1 MGYFKRK
8 MKNNYLEIKNV
19 DFRIGGKTK
28 VKNASFSIENEGETL
43 CILGP
48 SGIGKTT
55 ILRTI
60 AGLEKIEKG
69 TIHLNNKLLSSK
81 EKNIEPEDRNVS
93 LAFQDNS
100 LFPHYTVEKNILI
113 GSERNKEKKK
123 NKLSFK
129 EIIKLLDISKILK
142 KYPHEVSAGEAQ
154 RASLAR
160 SLITQPDLLLLDEPL
175 SNVDQSFKE
184 EIQVRLKKI
193 LSKLKI
199 TTIIVTHD
207 SYEAFYLGTK
217 CGIILDQQ
225 LKQFDDPYKVYHF
238 PNSVEVVNFLNRGIL
253 IPAKVTGENTL
264 ESWDLGTIEG
274 NFIKKYPKGSN
285 VQLLLQPE
293 DLEHDDKS
301 NLKLEVVDRK
311 FRGTNFIYTLKTPS
325 NTLIPV
331 FVHSHHIHQHEVDEK
346 FGIKRPIHIDH
357 IVCF

>member
-1 MGYFKRK
+1 MS
-8 MKNNYLEIKNV
+8 KNFFEISNV
-19 DFRIGGKTK
+19 DFSVSGKTK
-28 VKNASFSIENEGETL
+28 VKDVSFSIENEGDIICL
-43 CILGP
+43 LGP

-60 AGLEKIEKG
+60 AGLEKIKKG
-69 TIHLNNKLLSSK
+69 TIKLNGKTLSSDK
-81 EKNIEPEDRNVS
+81 INVEPEDRNVS

-100 LFPHYTVEKNILI
+100 LFPHYTIEKNILL
-113 GSERNKEKKK
+113 GSNRNKD
-123 NKLSFK
+123 NKEQKLNLK
-129 EIIKLLDISKILK
+129 EIIDLLDIFHILK
-142 KYPHEVSAGEAQ
+142 KYPHEISAGEAQ

-160 SLITQPDLLLLDEPL
+160 SLLSQPDLLLLDEPL

-193 LSKLKI
+193 LNQLKI

-207 SYEAFYLGTK
+207 SYEAFYLGLK
-217 CGIILDQQ
+217 CGIILNQE

-253 IPAKVTGENTL
+253 IPAKVTGKNTL
-264 ESWDLGTIEG
+264 ENSDLGIIEG
-274 NFIKKYPKGSN
+274 NFITEYPMGSN

>member
-1 MGYFKRK
+1 
-8 MKNNYLEIKNV
+8 MKNNFLEIKNV
-19 DFRIGGKTK
+19 DFTIGGKTK
-28 VKNASFSIENEGETL
+28 VKNASLVIENEGEIL

-60 AGLEKIEKG
+60 AGLEKVEKG
-69 TIHLNNKLLSSK
+69 SVKLNGKLISSK
-81 EKNIEPEDRNVS
+81 DKHVEPEHRNVS

-100 LFPHYTVEKNILI
+100 LFPHYTVEKNILL
-113 GSERNKEKKK
+113 GAERNKTKKK
-123 NKLSFK
+123 KKLGFK

-142 KYPHEVSAGEAQ
+142 KYPHEISAGEAQ

-160 SLITQPDLLLLDEPL
+160 SLLTQPDLLLLDEPL

-193 LSKLKI
+193 LGKLKI

-207 SYEAFYLGTK
+207 SYEAFYLGNK
-217 CGIILDQQ
+217 CAIILDGQI
-225 LKQFDDPYKVYHF
+225 KQFDDPYNVYHF

-253 IPAKVTGENTL
+253 IPAKVTGENSL
-264 ESWDLGTIEG
+264 ENKDLGTIKG
-274 NFIKKYPKGSN
+274 NFIKHYPKGSN
-285 VQLLLQPE
+285 VLLLLQPE

-311 FRGTNFIYTLKTPS
+311 FRGTNFIYTLKTS
-325 NTLIPV
+325 SDLLIPV
-331 FVHSHHIHQHEVDEK
+331 FVHSHHEHQHEADEK
-346 FGIKRPIHIDH
+346 FGIKRPINIDH

>member
-1 MGYFKRK
+1 MSNIF
-8 MKNNYLEIKNV
+8 LEIKNV
-19 DFRIGGKTK
+19 DFTSGGRTK
-28 VKNASFSIENEGETL
+28 VENASFSIENAGETL

-60 AGLEKIEKG
+60 AGIEKIEKG
-69 TIHLNNKLLSSK
+69 SIKLKNKLLSSK
-81 EKNIEPEDRNVS
+81 EKNIEPEDRNIS
-93 LAFQDNS
+93 LAFQENS
-100 LFPHYTVEKNILI
+100 LFPHYTVEKNILL
-113 GSERNKEKKK
+113 GAERNKGK
-123 NKLSFK
+123 NKLKLNFK
-129 EIIKLLDISKILK
+129 EIIKLLDISKILN
-142 KYPHEVSAGEAQ
+142 KYPHEISAGEAQ

-160 SLITQPDLLLLDEPL
+160 SLLTQPDLLLLDEPL

-193 LSKLKI
+193 LNKYKI

-207 SYEAFYLGTK
+207 SYEAFYLGNK
-217 CGIILDQQ
+217 CAIILDGQI
-225 LKQFDDPYKVYHF
+225 KQFDDPYNVYHF

-253 IPAKVTGENTL
+253 IPAKVTGENSL
-264 ESWDLGTIEG
+264 ENTDLGIIRG
-274 NFIKKYPKGSN
+274 NFIKHYPKGSN
-285 VQLLLQPE
+285 VKLLLQPE
-293 DLEHDDKS
+293 DLEHDDQS

-311 FRGTNFIYTLKTPS
+311 FRGTNFIYTLKTAS

-346 FGIKRPIHIDH
+346 FGIKRPINIDH

>member
-1 MGYFKRK
+1 MT
-8 MKNNYLEIKNV
+8 KNFLEIDNV
-19 DFRIGGKTK
+19 TFTASAQNK
-28 VKNASFSIENEGETL
+28 VSNVSLTIENQGDIICL
-43 CILGP
+43 LGP

-60 AGLEKIEKG
+60 AGLEKINTGK
-69 TIHLNNKLLSSK
+69 IVLKNKLLSSK
-81 EKNIEPEDRNVS
+81 DIHIEPEDRNIS
-93 LAFQDNS
+93 MAFQDNS
-100 LFPHYTVEKNILI
+100 LFPHYNVLENIKF
-113 GSERNKEKKK
+113 GAERNKKKK
-123 NKLSFK
+123 KGLNIND
-129 EIIKLLDISKILK
+129 IIKFLHIDHVVDKFPHQIS
-142 KYPHEVSAGEAQ
+142 SGEAQ

-160 SLITQPDLLLLDEPL
+160 SLLSNPDLLLLDEPL

-184 EIQVRLKKI
+184 EIQVKLKQI
-193 LSKLKI
+193 LIEQKI

-225 LKQFDDPYKVYHF
+225 LKQFDDPYNVYHF

-253 IPAKVTGENTL
+253 IPAKVTGENSL
-264 ESWDLGTIEG
+264 ESNDLGTITG
-274 NFIKKYPKGSN
+274 DFIKHYPKGSE

-293 DLEHDDKS
+293 DLEHDDQS

-311 FRGTNFIYTLKTPS
+311 FRGTNFIYTLKTA
-325 NTLIPV
+325 NNKLIPV

-346 FGIKRPIHIDH
+346 FGIKRPINIDH

>member
-1 MGYFKRK
+1 
-8 MKNNYLEIKNV
+8 MKNNFLEIKGV
-19 DFRIGGKTK
+19 DFIIGGKTK
-28 VKNASFSIENEGETL
+28 VKNASFAIENEGETL

-60 AGLEKIEKG
+60 AGLENIEKG
-69 TIHLNNKLLSSK
+69 SIKLNGKLISSK
-81 EKNIEPEDRNVS
+81 DKHVEPEDRNVS

-100 LFPHYTVEKNILI
+100 LFPHYTVEKNILL
-113 GSERNKEKKK
+113 GTERNKIKKK
-123 NKLSFK
+123 KKLTFK
-129 EIIKLLDISKILK
+129 EIIDLLDISKILK
-142 KYPHEVSAGEAQ
+142 KYPHEISAGEAQ

-160 SLITQPDLLLLDEPL
+160 SLLTQPDLLLLDEPL

-207 SYEAFYLGTK
+207 SYEAFYLGHK
-217 CGIILDQQ
+217 CAIILDGQI
-225 LKQFDDPYKVYHF
+225 KQFDDPYNVYHF

-253 IPAKVTGENTL
+253 IPAKVTGENSL
-264 ESWDLGTIEG
+264 ENKDLGTING
-274 NFIKKYPKGSN
+274 NFIKHYPKGSN

-293 DLEHDDKS
+293 DLQHDDKS

-311 FRGTNFIYTLKTPS
+311 FRGTNFIYTLKTS
-325 NTLIPV
+325 SDLLIPV
-331 FVHSHHIHQHEVDEK
+331 FVHSHHEHQHEADEK
-346 FGIKRPIHIDH
+346 FGIKRPINIDH

>member
-1 MGYFKRK
+1 
-8 MKNNYLEIKNV
+8 MKNNFLEIKGV
-19 DFRIGGKTK
+19 DFIIGGKTK
-28 VKNASFSIENEGETL
+28 VKNASFEIENEGETL

-60 AGLEKIEKG
+60 AGLENIEKG
-69 TIHLNNKLLSSK
+69 SIKLNGKLISSK
-81 EKNIEPEDRNVS
+81 DKHVEPEDRNVS

-100 LFPHYTVEKNILI
+100 LFPHYTVEKNILL
-113 GSERNKEKKK
+113 GTERNKIKKK
-123 NKLSFK
+123 KKLTFK
-129 EIIKLLDISKILK
+129 EIIDLLDISKILK
-142 KYPHEVSAGEAQ
+142 KYPHEISAGEAQ

-160 SLITQPDLLLLDEPL
+160 SLLTQPDLLLLDEPL

-207 SYEAFYLGTK
+207 SYEAFYLGHK
-217 CGIILDQQ
+217 CAIILDGQI
-225 LKQFDDPYKVYHF
+225 KQFDDPYNVYHF

-253 IPAKVTGENTL
+253 IPAKVTGENSL
-264 ESWDLGTIEG
+264 ENKDLGTING
-274 NFIKKYPKGSN
+274 NFIKHYPKGSN

-311 FRGTNFIYTLKTPS
+311 FRGTNFIYTLKTS
-325 NTLIPV
+325 SDLLIPV
-331 FVHSHHIHQHEVDEK
+331 FVHSHHEHQHEADEK

>member
-1 MGYFKRK
+1 
-8 MKNNYLEIKNV
+8 MKKSFLEIENVTFAASNKN
-19 DFRIGGKTK
+19 K
-28 VKNASFSIENEGETL
+28 VNNVSFNIENEGDVVCL
-43 CILGP
+43 LGP
-48 SGIGKTT
+48 SGFGKTT

-60 AGLEKIEKG
+60 AGLEKINSG
-69 TIHLNNKLLSSK
+69 RIVLNDRLLSSK
-81 EKNIEPEDRNVS
+81 EKHVEPEKRNIS

-100 LFPHYTVEKNILI
+100 LFPHYTVLENISF
-113 GSERNKEKKK
+113 GAERNKRKK
-123 NKLSFK
+123 NLKIDDVINFLH
-129 EIIKLLDISKILK
+129 LDHIVN
-142 KYPHEVSAGEAQ
+142 KYPHQISSGEAQ

-160 SLITQPDLLLLDEPL
+160 SLLSMPDLLLLDEPL

-184 EIQVRLKKI
+184 EIQVKLKQI
-193 LSKLKI
+193 LNEYKI

-207 SYEAFYLGTK
+207 SYEAFYLGSK
-217 CGIILDQQ
+217 CGIILNGQ
-225 LKQFDDPYKVYHF
+225 LKQYADPYNVYHF

-253 IPAKVTGENTL
+253 IPAKVTGENSL
-264 ESWDLGTIEG
+264 ENKDLGTIEG
-274 NFIKKYPKGSN
+274 NFIKHYPKGSE
-285 VQLLLQPE
+285 VKLLLQPE

-325 NTLIPV
+325 EMLIPV

>member
-1 MGYFKRK
+1 
-8 MKNNYLEIKNV
+8 MKNNFLEIKGV
-19 DFRIGGKTK
+19 DFIIGGKTK
-28 VKNASFSIENEGETL
+28 VKNASFAIENEGETL

-60 AGLEKIEKG
+60 AGLENIEKG
-69 TIHLNNKLLSSK
+69 SIKLNGKLISSK
-81 EKNIEPEDRNVS
+81 DKHVEPEDRNVS

-100 LFPHYTVEKNILI
+100 LFPHYTVEKNILL
-113 GSERNKEKKK
+113 GTERNKIKKK
-123 NKLSFK
+123 KKLTFK
-129 EIIKLLDISKILK
+129 EIIDLLDISKILK
-142 KYPHEVSAGEAQ
+142 KYPHEISAGEAQ

-160 SLITQPDLLLLDEPL
+160 SLLTQPDLLLLDEPL

-207 SYEAFYLGTK
+207 SYEAFYLGHK
-217 CGIILDQQ
+217 CAIILDGQI
-225 LKQFDDPYKVYHF
+225 KQFDDPYNVYHF

-253 IPAKVTGENTL
+253 IPAKVTGENSL
-264 ESWDLGTIEG
+264 ENKDLGTIHG
-274 NFIKKYPKGSN
+274 NFIKHYPKGSN

-311 FRGTNFIYTLKTPS
+311 FRGTNFIYTLKTS
-325 NTLIPV
+325 SDLLIPV
-331 FVHSHHIHQHEVDEK
+331 FVHSHHEHQHEADEK

>member
-1 MGYFKRK
+1 MT
-8 MKNNYLEIKNV
+8 KNFFEVKNV
-19 DFRIGGKTK
+19 DFSVSGKTK
-28 VKNASFSIENEGETL
+28 VKDVSFSIKNEGDVICL
-43 CILGP
+43 LGP

-60 AGLEKIEKG
+60 AGLEKIDNGSIE
-69 TIHLNNKLLSSK
+69 LNNKILSSK
-81 EKNIEPEDRNVS
+81 TINVEPENRNIS

-100 LFPHYTVEKNILI
+100 LFPHYTVEKNILL
-113 GSERNKEKKK
+113 GAERNKEKKDK
-123 NKLSFK
+123 KISLK
-129 EIIKLLDISKILK
+129 EIVDLLDIFHILN
-142 KYPHEVSAGEAQ
+142 KYPHQISAGEAQ

-193 LSKLKI
+193 LNKLKI

-207 SYEAFYLGTK
+207 SYEAFYLGSK
-217 CGIILDQQ
+217 CGIIINQE

-253 IPAKVTGENTL
+253 IPAKVTGKNTL

-274 NFIKKYPKGSN
+274 NFIKHYAEGSN

-325 NTLIPV
+325 DTLIPV